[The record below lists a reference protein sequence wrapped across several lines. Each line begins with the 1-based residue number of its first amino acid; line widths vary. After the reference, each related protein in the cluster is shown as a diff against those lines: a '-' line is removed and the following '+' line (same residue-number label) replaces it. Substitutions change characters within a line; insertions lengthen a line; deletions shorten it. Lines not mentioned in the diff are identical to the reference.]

1 MGRSHGLPKERRGEG
16 ERSSYHI
23 MASQSTWAPPQCTM
37 APERNE
43 RFAHLGQQF
52 AADQAIRR
60 AFLDTNNFL
69 KFSADL
75 ARPGLKE
82 VISTLLRENQNQ
94 ASQALAECCTL
105 ISCTSTCL
113 CAEAELC
120 QSVRHAYISSNQVAS
135 WITSQKVGIQQ
146 KNALIE
152 AKSNSRPALLT
163 SHGTKL
169 LFLAAVKA
177 VPATQG
183 AARTSSAVDAC
194 GARQTLRR
202 GGGAGKKKSH

>member
-94 ASQALAECCTL
+94 TSQALAECCTL

-120 QSVRHAYISSNQVAS
+120 QSVRHAYISTNQVAS

-146 KNALIE
+146 KKMHSLWQ
-152 AKSNSRPALLT
+152 SRTVGRHFLLHMEQ
-163 SHGTKL
+163 S
-169 LFLAAVKA
+169 F
-177 VPATQG
+177 
-183 AARTSSAVDAC
+183 SSS
-194 GARQTLRR
+194 QQ
-202 GGGAGKKKSH
+202 